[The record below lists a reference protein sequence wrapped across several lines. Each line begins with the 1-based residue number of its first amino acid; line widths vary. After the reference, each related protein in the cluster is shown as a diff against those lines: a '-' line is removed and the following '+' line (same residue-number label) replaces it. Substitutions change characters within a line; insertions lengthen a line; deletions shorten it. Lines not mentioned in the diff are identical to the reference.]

1 MKISI
6 FGSGYVGLVS
16 GACFAELGNDVL
28 CCDIDKKKIDGLK
41 KGVIPIYE
49 PGLEEM
55 VKRNIK
61 ESRLFFSANSNEA
74 VNFGE
79 IIFIAVGTPSK
90 NYGDADLK
98 YVYAVAETIGDKL
111 NRNDII
117 VVGKSTVPIGTADE
131 VRNIIGNKIKKR
143 GETFRFAVVSNP
155 EFLKEG
161 SAIDDFMK
169 PDRVVIG
176 TNEDWAK
183 KKMEELNSPLI
194 KSGHLIF
201 AMDARSAEM
210 SKYAA
215 NVLLA
220 TKISFINQIANL
232 CEAVGAD
239 VEEVRKAIS
248 ADKRIGHHFIY
259 PGIGYGGSC
268 FPKDVRALS
277 ALVKKIGYPTNL
289 VEAVEMINE
298 TQKEI
303 LAKKLLKELR
313 NVEGLKIAV
322 WGLSFKPHTDDMRS
336 APSIAIIEKLLAKG
350 AKISAYDPVAIEEAK
365 KIFNNRIEYSENMY
379 DCLKGAEALLLITE
393 WPQFKEPDFV
403 KMKELLNRALV
414 VDGRN
419 IYSPEKMRKIGFTYV
434 SVGRPDVKY

>member
-28 CCDIDKKKIDGLK
+28 CCDIDEKKIDGLK

-111 NRNDII
+111 NRNDIN

-183 KKMEELNSPLI
+183 KKMEELYSPLI

-350 AKISAYDPVAIEEAK
+350 QN
-365 KIFNNRIEYSENMY
+365 F
-379 DCLKGAEALLLITE
+379 CL
-393 WPQFKEPDFV
+393 
-403 KMKELLNRALV
+403 
-414 VDGRN
+414 
-419 IYSPEKMRKIGFTYV
+419 
-434 SVGRPDVKY
+434 